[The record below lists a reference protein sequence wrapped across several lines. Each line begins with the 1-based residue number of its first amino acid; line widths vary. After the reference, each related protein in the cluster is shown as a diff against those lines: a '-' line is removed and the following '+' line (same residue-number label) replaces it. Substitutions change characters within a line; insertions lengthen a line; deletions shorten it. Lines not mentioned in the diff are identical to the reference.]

1 MMAPLAQLETACAA
15 ALSKPD
21 MAELV
26 RPVFAQ
32 VEDFAAPRIKLSRR
46 VDLRNLPPT
55 TSILGQFDPLRPEGI
70 DDRAALSAIDNRK
83 EPQ

>member
-1 MMAPLAQLETACAA
+1 MAG
-15 ALSKPD
+15 
-21 MAELV
+21 LV
-26 RPVFAQ
+26 KHVFAQ
-32 VEDFAAPRIKLSRR
+32 IEDIAGPRVRLSRR